1 MFQPKY
7 SSFRLLTAAA
17 LLIGF
22 SSVTCLAQD
31 STIRGESASATE
43 GKRLPLTGQSAAAY
57 QRYDAYREEAQQQI
71 RQRVQFEARQRV
83 LREEWNQWIGYSPAR
98 PTVNASNLSNGLPYY
113 YVPSRGQIV
122 NTGMGRSWY

>member
-7 SSFRLLTAAA
+7 SIGLLTAAV
-17 LLIGF
+17 LFIGF
-22 SSVTCLAQD
+22 SSVTCFAQD
-31 STIRGESASATE
+31 NEVWGDAVPATASN
-43 GKRLPLTGQSAAAY
+43 RLPLTGSSAAAY

-98 PTVNASNLSNGLPYY
+98 PTVNASNLSYGLPNYY
-113 YVPSRGQIV
+113 NPARAQIV
-122 NTGMGRSWY
+122 HTGTARTWYW

>member
-1 MFQPKY
+1 MFQSKY
-7 SSFRLLTAAA
+7 SFHLLSAA

-22 SSVTCLAQD
+22 SSVTCFAQD
-31 STIRGESASATE
+31 NAAPASES
-43 GKRLPLTGQSAAAY
+43 KRLPLSGSSTAAY

-122 NTGMGRSWY
+122 TTGMGRSWYW

>member
-1 MFQPKY
+1 MFQPKT
-7 SSFRLLTAAA
+7 SFRLLSAAA

-22 SSVTCLAQD
+22 SSVTCFAQD
-31 STIRGESASATE
+31 HAFRDDAASVTES
-43 GKRLPLTGQSAAAY
+43 KRLPLSGSSAAAY
-57 QRYDAYREEAQQQI
+57 QRYDTYREEAQQQI

-122 NTGMGRSWY
+122 TTGMGRSWYW